1 MTSLRGPIAMLPHLN
16 RALSIPVFVGGRTF
30 QLFNVHPRARRSCSC
45 RASSPK
51 TPRPAASRPSGL
63 AITTVAPKL
72 SSSTASAVPPHR
84 SRSIIPQHR
93 PSQPPASRTKP
104 PPWNHFPPWSAAT
117 KACPRLPVPSVVR
130 RRPNPRNRPAIADAP
145 AFPGF
150 IALVVFLSLIIVGS
164 CVAVFFLLRTH
175 APSSDS
181 QHWRP
186 AHGRSE
192 SSAPFASHMRMG
204 SADTVSSL
212 GGVKEKL
219 AGMFQATLTFGR
231 TRGARAPSQPG
242 GGGWTQAAHD
252 EWDSGDDEEAE
263 LGMRA
268 APHHTAVVTPGHSQH
283 TSHHAPGPYDPHH
296 PPAADP
302 YAPGAGS
309 FVVVQGYRPMANGLM
324 QPGRGQH
331 QPPATPARQ
340 DSDDSALSETPT
352 VVPDA
357 PPPPPRA
364 LVEAALARAARDR
377 DAGGARPPLGLH
389 RSTSSGASVPASF
402 HSARTHMSPF
412 GEGGEGS
419 SEPPFVAS
427 PPQSPTRTFGGGTR
441 FQEGL

>member
-1 MTSLRGPIAMLPHLN
+1 
-16 RALSIPVFVGGRTF
+16 
-30 QLFNVHPRARRSCSC
+30 
-45 RASSPK
+45 
-51 TPRPAASRPSGL
+51 
-63 AITTVAPKL
+63 
-72 SSSTASAVPPHR
+72 
-84 SRSIIPQHR
+84 
-93 PSQPPASRTKP
+93 
-104 PPWNHFPPWSAAT
+104 
-117 KACPRLPVPSVVR
+117 
-130 RRPNPRNRPAIADAP
+130 
-145 AFPGF
+145 
-150 IALVVFLSLIIVGS
+150 
-164 CVAVFFLLRTH
+164 
-175 APSSDS
+175 
-181 QHWRP
+181 
-186 AHGRSE
+186 
-192 SSAPFASHMRMG
+192 MRMG

-331 QPPATPARQ
+331 QPRAPPARQ

-357 PPPPPRA
+357 PP
-364 LVEAALARAARDR
+364 
-377 DAGGARPPLGLH
+377 PPLGLH